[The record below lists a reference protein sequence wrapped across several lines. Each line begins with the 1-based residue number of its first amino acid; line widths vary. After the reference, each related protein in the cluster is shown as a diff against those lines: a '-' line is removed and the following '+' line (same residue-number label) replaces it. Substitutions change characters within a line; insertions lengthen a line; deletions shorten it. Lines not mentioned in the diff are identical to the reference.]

1 MTAVNEIH
9 SSLKAFN
16 NTNTVFR
23 NNVIYGGDAWGDSI
37 YGKGG
42 VHHFQMYG
50 NTVHMQN
57 PRGRGL
63 FIGGNS
69 GTQWVF
75 DPTTGYE
82 AYSSIARD
90 NIIINET
97 GNANAQTLGLVG
109 TKDSTLQNNVGINGG
124 RIWIGPGGPLRGST
138 APMPVGSTI
147 RGNKGMALP

>member
-1 MTAVNEIH
+1 MEEING
-9 SSLKAFN
+9 SSCLTHRARIK
-16 NTNTVFR
+16 T
-23 NNVIYGGDAWGDSI
+23 GGEGGLVRQEHGLGGLGD
-37 YGKGG
+37 
-42 VHHFQMYG
+42 
-50 NTVHMQN
+50 MQN